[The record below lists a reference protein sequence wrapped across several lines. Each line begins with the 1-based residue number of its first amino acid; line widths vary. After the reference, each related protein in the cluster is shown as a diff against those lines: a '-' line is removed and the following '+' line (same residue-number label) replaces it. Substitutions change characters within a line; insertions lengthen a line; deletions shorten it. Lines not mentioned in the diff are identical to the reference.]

1 MFHSGNVVDIGWYW
15 VILGMDGSNFLWL
28 TNCSIHHFAFSSP
41 TPRLARP
48 TFITEDLG
56 WLPRIPLSPVN
67 IFWILVKVNNGQR
80 GSCHGFCIISDKIP
94 ASWDTGESSMARTIL
109 LFWWLLFWLF
119 DIVWYLLNLHT
130 QIISKSQIMNL
141 PLCNYDACDGF
152 SVYSVNMRNHSWEH
166 GSQWVPV
173 AHCIRSASN
182 RAPNMWLLTSMCL
195 YVCSKAGTA
204 AAVILNTVE
213 EKGIY

>member
-56 WLPRIPLSPVN
+56 W
-67 IFWILVKVNNGQR
+67 ILVKVNNGQR
-80 GSCHGFCIISDKIP
+80 GENAMVFAISDKIP

-130 QIISKSQIMNL
+130 QIISKSQIMNP
-141 PLCNYDACDGF
+141 PLCNLQLATLRTCKD
-152 SVYSVNMRNHSWEH
+152 SLW
-166 GSQWVPV
+166 
-173 AHCIRSASN
+173 
-182 RAPNMWLLTSMCL
+182 CL
-195 YVCSKAGTA
+195 WR
-204 AAVILNTVE
+204 I
-213 EKGIY
+213 